1 MVPGTY
7 GKTLVK
13 EWFGFMLVHSWSPYI
28 DIIPLLLIVRYT
40 VLPPLYAVPPQ
51 LRGLLAADFSSQK
64 FLVKRGKP
72 EFSSLRSIVLILN
85 RPPVE
90 Q

>member
-1 MVPGTY
+1 MKRIEILKFVSVASSEQPSARSNKLWYSTAPI
-7 GKTLVK
+7 LRA
-13 EWFGFMLVHSWSPYI
+13 P
-28 DIIPLLLIVRYT
+28 IIRG
-40 VLPPLYAVPPQ
+40 APQ
-51 LRGLLAADFSSQK
+51 LRGLLAAEFSSQK

>member
-1 MVPGTY
+1 MQN
-7 GKTLVK
+7 TLINDNYSTPPI
-13 EWFGFMLVHSWSPYI
+13 LRAP
-28 DIIPLLLIVRYT
+28 IIRG
-40 VLPPLYAVPPQ
+40 PPQ

-85 RPPVE
+85 RPPVV

>member
-28 DIIPLLLIVRYT
+28 DIIPLLVWSI
-40 VLPPLYAVPPQ
+40 
-51 LRGLLAADFSSQK
+51 K
-64 FLVKRGKP
+64 
-72 EFSSLRSIVLILN
+72 SLRRDVFSEGRYVPAQESSASMWKLDITHYTDRVGTLTMTC
-85 RPPVE
+85 RM
-90 Q
+90 

>member
-1 MVPGTY
+1 MVNARSVRKHVQDQKYRKISHQKWYSTPPI
-7 GKTLVK
+7 LRA
-13 EWFGFMLVHSWSPYI
+13 P
-28 DIIPLLLIVRYT
+28 IIRG
-40 VLPPLYAVPPQ
+40 PPQ

-85 RPPVE
+85 RPPVV